1 MPGSGFFDSRQY
13 NRRPALSYNAGMA
26 IVSGNQ
32 ALLRQLSENSERYRD
47 PLTVVDWGALST
59 DEDWLPE
66 EAISL
71 SGLPE
76 FTDIPVDIRRRLSQY
91 EFINTLFAGLW
102 LERLFMQRLA
112 ARLGSDLP
120 DSVREYFLHEI
131 REESGHSLMFLK
143 TLRLSGLV
151 VDHNAWRAP
160 RLADWL
166 ARFAPSRG
174 TLFWAATVIAED
186 VPDKFNRYIRHADG
200 INLGVRQIASV
211 HSVDEARH
219 IAAAR
224 SHLEQAAAALSP
236 VARRVLTPV
245 LRILLKKYV
254 SAFYQTPVR
263 FYELAGLTHGDWW
276 RRRAAACPYRRQFVA
291 ERLAPTYRVLSE
303 CGFDIETR

>member
-1 MPGSGFFDSRQY
+1 MSF
-13 NRRPALSYNAGMA
+13 
-26 IVSGNQ
+26 VSGNQ
-32 ALLRQLSENSERYRD
+32 ALLRQLSANSERYRD
-47 PLTVVDWGALST
+47 PLALVDWGALSI
-59 DEDWLPE
+59 DEDWLPP
-66 EAISL
+66 EAVSL
-71 SGLPE
+71 SGLPD
-76 FTDIPVDIRRRLSQY
+76 FLSIPSDIRRRLSQY

-112 ARLGSDLP
+112 SRLGGDLP

-143 TLRLSGLV
+143 VIRQSGLV
-151 VDHNAWRAP
+151 VDRRAWRAP

-166 ARFAPSRG
+166 ARYAPARG

-186 VPDKFNRYIRHADG
+186 LPDKFNRHIRHAEG
-200 INLGVRQIASV
+200 INAAVRQIVSV

-224 SHLEQAAAALSP
+224 SHLEQAAVELSP
-236 VARRVLTPV
+236 VARRVLTPL

-254 SAFYQTPVR
+254 AVFYQTPVR

-276 RRRAAACPYRRQFVA
+276 RRRAAACPLRRQFVA

-303 CGFDIETR
+303 CGFNLDAR

>member
-1 MPGSGFFDSRQY
+1 MTIAP
-13 NRRPALSYNAGMA
+13 
-26 IVSGNQ
+26 VNQ
-32 ALLRQLSENSERYRD
+32 ALLRQLSTNSERYRD
-47 PLTVVDWGALST
+47 PLALVDWSALST
-59 DEDWLPE
+59 ADDWLPA
-66 EAISL
+66 EALSL

-76 FTDIPVDIRRRLSQY
+76 FAGIPADIRRRLSQY

-112 ARLGSDLP
+112 GRLGSDLP

-143 TLRLSGLV
+143 AMRLSGLE
-151 VDHNAWRAP
+151 VDRAAWRAP

-166 ARFAPSRG
+166 ARFAPARG

-186 VPDKFNRYIRHADG
+186 VPDKFNRYVRQAEG
-200 INLGVRQIASV
+200 INAAVRQIASV

-224 SHLEQAAAALSP
+224 SHLEQAATALSP
-236 VARRVLTPV
+236 AARRALTPL
-245 LRILLKKYV
+245 LRFLLKKYLAV
-254 SAFYQTPVR
+254 FYQTPVR

-276 RRRAAACPYRRQFVA
+276 RRRAAACPRRRQFVA

-303 CGFDIETR
+303 CGFDLEVR